1 MPRPRG
7 ADVCRGLQGPARAER
22 GEMSKQDD
30 EIREKL
36 AELEASIEEAPQP
49 LAVTPAGTGVTA
61 PGKKA
66 GDELIESDLFLTIG
80 FGLLLLGVFLVM
92 NHIQVGTGMLGFFG
106 FQQRGFGL
114 TIIPLLIGLGLVFF
128 DYKNRLGWIL
138 TAASCA
144 LIFFAALSQLV
155 MFFPNI
161 SLLGLVIMFLPFAV
175 GGALV
180 ARGFNMR
187 RGTGT

>member
-1 MPRPRG
+1 
-7 ADVCRGLQGPARAER
+7 
-22 GEMSKQDD
+22 MSKQDD
-30 EIREKL
+30 ELREKL
-36 AELEASIEEAPQP
+36 AELEASIEEAPQSVAVSP
-49 LAVTPAGTGVTA
+49 AGSDLAVG
-61 PGKKA
+61 GKKS
-66 GDELIESDLFLTIG
+66 GEEQIESDLFLTIG

-92 NHIQVGTGMLGFFG
+92 NHIQVGTGLLSFFG
-106 FQQRGFGL
+106 IQQHGFGL

-128 DYKNRLGWIL
+128 DYKNRIGWML

-161 SLLGLVIMFLPFAV
+161 SLLGLIIMFLPFAA

-180 ARGFNMR
+180 AKGFNLR
-187 RGTGT
+187 RGTGR